1 MAKTCSA
8 NGCNNP
14 IYSHSYCRIHQWLR
28 KDDDYQRQREWA
40 KKKKPISK
48 ESSKRKKEHLRYSE
62 QRELFKAEKKAEGK
76 YYCYICKGEFDQSTI
91 DWAYNI
97 HHTLG
102 RTGDY
107 YLDKQY
113 WMLAH
118 NKCHLELHDLP
129 IEELKEK
136 PYWDDFLTRLKVD
149 YPDAYKKI
157 QRQIEKS
164 GELF

>member
-1 MAKTCSA
+1 MRGGDLFKPGKA
-8 NGCNNP
+8 
-14 IYSHSYCRIHQWLR
+14 
-28 KDDDYQRQREWA
+28 
-40 KKKKPISK
+40 KKPISK
-48 ESSKRKKEHLRYSE
+48 ESSKRRKEHLRYSE

-76 YYCYICKGEFDQSTI
+76 YYCYICKGEFDQSTM
-91 DWAYNI
+91 DWFLNI

-136 PYWDDFLTRLKVD
+136 PYWDNFLARLKVD